1 MTADAAS
8 ATALAGLDNADEL
21 ESLRLMS
28 LSEAPSA
35 GLTLKLQKLPLDA
48 TLAAFVLALVLCE
61 LDVAGPTVVGSVGC
75 VPFEL
80 PEGDAGDA
88 AVLNRFVP
96 TTKPGVIGGFL
107 LLFFGLFSPD
117 ESSDTE

>member
-8 ATALAGLDNADEL
+8 TAALAGLDNADEL

-80 PEGDAGDA
+80 PEGDA

-96 TTKPGVIGGFL
+96 TKPGVIGGFL
-107 LLFFGLFSPD
+107 LLLFGLFSPD

>member
-8 ATALAGLDNADEL
+8 AAALAGFDNDDEL

-88 AVLNRFVP
+88 AVLNKFVP
-96 TTKPGVIGGFL
+96 TKPGVIGGFL
-107 LLFFGLFSPD
+107 LLLFGLFSPD